1 MSVPSRMRQTR
12 IDKRAVQ
19 GLKFPFFI
27 YFNTTYASLLSKKMF
42 YIGGTRE
49 GMIFQVIRS
58 RNLLT
63 RREFLSALAIAA
75 QVSLL

>member
-1 MSVPSRMRQTR
+1 MS
-12 IDKRAVQ
+12 
-19 GLKFPFFI
+19 
-27 YFNTTYASLLSKKMF
+27 

-49 GMIFQVIRS
+49 GMICQVIRNRS
-58 RNLLT
+58 LLT